1 LLDRSASKK
10 NKPATQPGQIDEQWV
25 KDLQMFK
32 KQTEEEKQL
41 FLDILKHDAISTEVL
56 IAKLDQVE
64 TLSENIHG
72 LKKEMQDYYERY
84 KWALEQEKRQ

>member
-1 LLDRSASKK
+1 
-10 NKPATQPGQIDEQWV
+10 
-25 KDLQMFK
+25 MFK

-72 LKKEMQDYYERY
+72 LKQ
-84 KWALEQEKRQ
+84 